1 MLVKPS
7 ILPGTM
13 ELLPHEQLIFNK
25 MKDIIRETYELFS
38 FLPIDT
44 PALEKTEILL
54 AKGGGETEKQIYNI
68 ANTSTD
74 TSLRFDLTVP
84 LARYVS
90 MHEHELKFPFK
101 RYQIAKVYRGERN
114 QKGRYRE
121 FYQCDC
127 DIIGDEK
134 LSKFY
139 DAELVKIISIIFKK
153 FGFDRFT
160 IMINNRNI
168 MNGFLKSQGVED
180 TVEAVRALDKYDK
193 IGRESLEELLL
204 NQGIKADAVKEIIAL
219 IEFEGSNEE
228 TIKYLEGLGIDN
240 EIFLKGLAEMKEVL
254 ENIKLFKVDE
264 NNYKFTLKLQRGLD
278 YYTST
283 VIETVLDDYKELG
296 SVAGGGSYENLTQ
309 FYSKRELPGVGISI
323 GLTRLFFQLSEKNIL
338 PKFENEEKSFL
349 VAPLD
354 IDMSYAISVL
364 NELHS
369 LGVNSEVLYS
379 KMKMKMKKIFD
390 FAESYSFDYIIFLG
404 QEELDNKKLS
414 VRDLKSKENLSIS
427 IDELKTLIK

>member
-44 PALEKTEILL
+44 PALEKNEILL

-240 EIFLKGLAEMKEVL
+240 ETFLKGLAEMKEVL

-309 FYSKRELPGVGISI
+309 YYSKRELPGVGISI

-338 PKFENEEKSFL
+338 PKFDSEEKSFL

-364 NELHS
+364 NELHE

-379 KMKMKMKKIFD
+379 KMKMKKIFD

-404 QEELDNKKLS
+404 EEELDNKKLS
-414 VRDLKSKENLSIS
+414 VRDLKSKENLTLS

>member
-168 MNGFLKSQGVED
+168 MNGFLKSQGIED

-204 NQGIKADAVKEIIAL
+204 NQGIKADAVKETIAL
-219 IEFEGSNEE
+219 IEFEGTNEE

-240 EIFLKGLAEMKEVL
+240 ETFLKGLAEMKEVL
-254 ENIKLFKVDE
+254 ENIKLFKVDD

-309 FYSKRELPGVGISI
+309 YYSKRELPGVGISI

-338 PKFENEEKSFL
+338 PKFDSEEKSFL

-379 KMKMKMKKIFD
+379 KMKMKKIFD

-414 VRDLKSKENLSIS
+414 VRDLKSKENLTLS

>member
-219 IEFEGSNEE
+219 IEFEGTNEE

-240 EIFLKGLAEMKEVL
+240 ETFLKGLAEMKEVL
-254 ENIKLFKVDE
+254 ENIKLFKVDD

-338 PKFENEEKSFL
+338 PKFDSEEKSFL

-379 KMKMKMKKIFD
+379 KMKMKKIFD

-414 VRDLKSKENLSIS
+414 VRDLKSKENLTLT

>member
-1 MLVKPS
+1 M
-7 ILPGTM
+7 PGTM

-193 IGRESLEELLL
+193 IGRENLEELLL
-204 NQGIKADAVKEIIAL
+204 NQGITADAVKEIIAL
-219 IEFEGSNEE
+219 IEFEGTNEE

-240 EIFLKGLAEMKEVL
+240 ETFLKGLAEMKEVL

-309 FYSKRELPGVGISI
+309 YYSKRELPGVGISI

-338 PKFENEEKSFL
+338 PKFDSEEKSFL

-364 NELHS
+364 NEIHS

-379 KMKMKMKKIFD
+379 KMKMKKIFD

-404 QEELDNKKLS
+404 QDELDNKKLS

>member
-219 IEFEGSNEE
+219 IEFEGTNEE
-228 TIKYLEGLGIDN
+228 TIEYLEGLGIDN
-240 EIFLKGLAEMKEVL
+240 ETFFKGLAEMKEVL

-264 NNYKFTLKLQRGLD
+264 SNYKFTLKLQRGLD

-338 PKFENEEKSFL
+338 PKFDSEEKSFL

-379 KMKMKMKKIFD
+379 KMKMKKIFD

-414 VRDLKSKENLSIS
+414 VRDLKSKENLNLS

>member
-204 NQGIKADAVKEIIAL
+204 NQGIKADAVKEIIKL
-219 IEFEGSNEE
+219 IEFEGTNEE

-240 EIFLKGLAEMKEVL
+240 ETFLKGLAEMKEVL
-254 ENIKLFKVDE
+254 ENIKLFNVDE
-264 NNYKFTLKLQRGLD
+264 SNYKFTLKLQRGLD

-338 PKFENEEKSFL
+338 PKFDSEEKTFL

-364 NELHS
+364 NELHE
-369 LGVNSEVLYS
+369 LGASSEVLYS
-379 KMKMKMKKIFD
+379 KMKMKKIFD

-414 VRDLKSKENLSIS
+414 VRDLKSKENLTLS

>member
-13 ELLPHEQLIFNK
+13 ELLPHEQLIFNR

-68 ANTSTD
+68 ANTSTE

-153 FGFDRFT
+153 FGFDKFT

-193 IGRESLEELLL
+193 IGRDSLEELLN
-204 NQGIKADAVKEIIAL
+204 NQGIKADSVKKIIDL
-219 IEFEGSNEE
+219 IEFEGTNEE
-228 TIKYLEGLGIDN
+228 TIARLEELGIDN
-240 EIFLKGLAEMKEVL
+240 EIFLKGLSEMKEVL
-254 ENIKLFKVDE
+254 ENIKLFNVDK

-338 PKFENEEKSFL
+338 PKFESEEKSFL

-364 NELHS
+364 NELHV
-369 LGVNSEVLYS
+369 LGAHSEVLYS
-379 KMKMKMKKIFD
+379 KMKMKKIFD

-404 QEELDNKKLS
+404 QEELENKKLS
-414 VRDLKSKENLSIS
+414 VRDLKSKENISIS
-427 IDELKTLIK
+427 IDELKSLIK

>member
-240 EIFLKGLAEMKEVL
+240 ETFLKGLAEMKEVL
-254 ENIKLFKVDE
+254 ENIKLFNVDE
-264 NNYKFTLKLQRGLD
+264 SNYKFTLKLQRGLD

-338 PKFENEEKSFL
+338 PKFDSEEKSFL

-379 KMKMKMKKIFD
+379 KMKMKKIFD

-414 VRDLKSKENLSIS
+414 VRDLKSKENLTLT

>member
-219 IEFEGSNEE
+219 IEFEGTNEE

-240 EIFLKGLAEMKEVL
+240 ETFLKGLVQMKEVL

-338 PKFENEEKSFL
+338 PKFDSEEKSFL

-379 KMKMKMKKIFD
+379 KMKMKKIFD

-414 VRDLKSKENLSIS
+414 VRDLKSKENLTLT

>member
-219 IEFEGSNEE
+219 IEFDGSNEE

-254 ENIKLFKVDE
+254 ENIKLFKVDD

-338 PKFENEEKSFL
+338 PKFDSEEKSFL

-379 KMKMKMKKIFD
+379 KMKMKKIFD

>member
-219 IEFEGSNEE
+219 IEFEGTNEE

-240 EIFLKGLAEMKEVL
+240 ETFLKGLAEMKEVL

-309 FYSKRELPGVGISI
+309 YYSKRELPGVGISI

-338 PKFENEEKSFL
+338 PKFDSEEKSFL

-364 NELHS
+364 NELHE

-379 KMKMKMKKIFD
+379 KMKMKKIFD

-404 QEELDNKKLS
+404 EEELDNKKLS
-414 VRDLKSKENLSIS
+414 VRDLKSKENLTLS

>member
-193 IGRESLEELLL
+193 IGGESLEELLL

-228 TIKYLEGLGIDN
+228 SIKYLEGLGIDN
-240 EIFLKGLAEMKEVL
+240 ETFLKGIAEMKEVL

-338 PKFENEEKSFL
+338 PKFDSEEKSFL

-364 NELHS
+364 NELHE
-369 LGVNSEVLYS
+369 LGVSSEVLYS
-379 KMKMKMKKIFD
+379 KMKMKKIFD

-414 VRDLKSKENLSIS
+414 VRDLKSKENLTLS

>member
-153 FGFDRFT
+153 FGFDKFT

-219 IEFEGSNEE
+219 IEFEGTNEE
-228 TIKYLEGLGIDN
+228 TINYLEGLGIDN
-240 EIFLKGLAEMKEVL
+240 ETFLKGLAEMKEVL
-254 ENIKLFKVDE
+254 ENIKLFNVDE
-264 NNYKFTLKLQRGLD
+264 SNYKFTLKLQRGLD

-338 PKFENEEKSFL
+338 PKFDSEEKSFL

-379 KMKMKMKKIFD
+379 KMKMKKIFD

-404 QEELDNKKLS
+404 QDELDNKKLS

>member
-1 MLVKPS
+1 M
-7 ILPGTM
+7 PGTM

-204 NQGIKADAVKEIIAL
+204 NQGIKADSVKEIIKL
-219 IEFEGSNEE
+219 IEFEGTNEE

-240 EIFLKGLAEMKEVL
+240 ETFLKGLVQMKEVL

-338 PKFENEEKSFL
+338 PKFDSEEKSFL

-379 KMKMKMKKIFD
+379 KMKMKKIFD

-414 VRDLKSKENLSIS
+414 VRDLKSKENLTLT

>member
-134 LSKFY
+134 LSKLY

-180 TVEAVRALDKYDK
+180 TVEAVRVLDKYDK

-240 EIFLKGLAEMKEVL
+240 ETFLKGLAEMKEVL

-338 PKFENEEKSFL
+338 PKFDSEEKSFL

-364 NELHS
+364 NELHE

-379 KMKMKMKKIFD
+379 KMKMKKIFD

-414 VRDLKSKENLSIS
+414 VRDLKSKENLTLS

>member
-219 IEFEGSNEE
+219 IEFEGTNEE

-240 EIFLKGLAEMKEVL
+240 ETFLKGLSEMKEVL
-254 ENIKLFKVDE
+254 ENIKLFKVDD

-338 PKFENEEKSFL
+338 PKFDSEEKSFL

-364 NELHS
+364 NELHE
-369 LGVNSEVLYS
+369 LGVHSEVLYF
-379 KMKMKMKKIFD
+379 KMKMKKIFD

-414 VRDLKSKENLSIS
+414 VRDLKSKENLTLS

>member
-1 MLVKPS
+1 M
-7 ILPGTM
+7 PGTM

-121 FYQCDC
+121 FYQFDC

-219 IEFEGSNEE
+219 IEFEGTNEE

-240 EIFLKGLAEMKEVL
+240 ETFLKGLAEMKEVL

-338 PKFENEEKSFL
+338 PKFDSEEKSFL

-364 NELHS
+364 NELHE
-369 LGVNSEVLYS
+369 LGVSSEVLYS
-379 KMKMKMKKIFD
+379 KMKMKKIFD

-414 VRDLKSKENLSIS
+414 VRDLKSKENLTLS

>member
-153 FGFDRFT
+153 FGFDNFT

-219 IEFEGSNEE
+219 IEFEGTNEE
-228 TIKYLEGLGIDN
+228 TIKYLKGLGIDN
-240 EIFLKGLAEMKEVL
+240 ETFLKGLAEMKEVL
-254 ENIKLFKVDE
+254 ENIKLFEVDE
-264 NNYKFTLKLQRGLD
+264 SNYKFTLKLQRGLD

-338 PKFENEEKSFL
+338 PKFDSEEKSFL

-364 NELHS
+364 NELHE
-369 LGVNSEVLYS
+369 LGVSSEVLYS
-379 KMKMKMKKIFD
+379 KIKMKKIFD

-414 VRDLKSKENLSIS
+414 VRDLKSKENLTLS

>member
-44 PALEKTEILL
+44 PALEKTDILL

-168 MNGFLKSQGVED
+168 MNGFLKSKGVKD

-240 EIFLKGLAEMKEVL
+240 ETFLKGLAEMKEVL
-254 ENIKLFKVDE
+254 EKIKLFNVDD

-338 PKFENEEKSFL
+338 PKFDSEEKSFL

-364 NELHS
+364 NELHE
-369 LGVNSEVLYS
+369 LGVSSEVLYS
-379 KMKMKMKKIFD
+379 KMKMKKIFD

-414 VRDLKSKENLSIS
+414 VRDLKSKENLTLS

>member
-13 ELLPHEQLIFNK
+13 ELLPNEQLIFNK

-228 TIKYLEGLGIDN
+228 TIEYLEGLGIDN
-240 EIFLKGLAEMKEVL
+240 ETFLKGLAEMKEVL
-254 ENIKLFKVDE
+254 ENIKLFKVDD

-338 PKFENEEKSFL
+338 PKFDSEEKSFL

-379 KMKMKMKKIFD
+379 KMKMKKIFD

-414 VRDLKSKENLSIS
+414 VRDLKSKENLTLS

>member
-204 NQGIKADAVKEIIAL
+204 NQGIKADSVKEIIAL
-219 IEFEGSNEE
+219 IEFEGTNEE

-240 EIFLKGLAEMKEVL
+240 ETFLKGLVQMKEVL

-338 PKFENEEKSFL
+338 PKFDSEEKSFL

-379 KMKMKMKKIFD
+379 KMKMKKIFD

-414 VRDLKSKENLSIS
+414 VRDLKSKENLTLT

>member
-1 MLVKPS
+1 M
-7 ILPGTM
+7 PGTM

-204 NQGIKADAVKEIIAL
+204 NQGIKADAVKEIIKL
-219 IEFEGSNEE
+219 IEFEGTNEE

-240 EIFLKGLAEMKEVL
+240 ETFLKGLAEMKEVL
-254 ENIKLFKVDE
+254 ENIKLFNVDE
-264 NNYKFTLKLQRGLD
+264 SNYKFTLKLQRGLD

-338 PKFENEEKSFL
+338 PKFDSEEKTFL

-364 NELHS
+364 NELHE
-369 LGVNSEVLYS
+369 LGASSEVLYS
-379 KMKMKMKKIFD
+379 KMKMKKIFD

-414 VRDLKSKENLSIS
+414 VRDLKSKENLTLS

>member
-7 ILPGTM
+7 TLPGTM

-219 IEFEGSNEE
+219 IEFEGTNEE

-240 EIFLKGLAEMKEVL
+240 ETFLKGLAEMKEVL
-254 ENIKLFKVDE
+254 ENIKLFEVDE
-264 NNYKFTLKLQRGLD
+264 SNYKFTLKLQRGLD

-338 PKFENEEKSFL
+338 PKFDSEEKSFL

-364 NELHS
+364 NELHE

-379 KMKMKMKKIFD
+379 KMKMKKIFD

-404 QEELDNKKLS
+404 QEELDNRKLS
-414 VRDLKSKENLSIS
+414 VRDLKSKENLTLS

>member
-1 MLVKPS
+1 MIVKPS

-13 ELLPHEQLIFNK
+13 ELLPQEQLIFNK

-44 PALEKTEILL
+44 PSMEKREILL

-68 ANTSTD
+68 ENTSTE

-101 RYQIAKVYRGERN
+101 RYQIDKVYRGERN

-121 FYQCDC
+121 FYQCDV
-127 DIIGDEK
+127 DIIGDDT

-153 FGFDRFT
+153 FGFDKFT

-168 MNGFLKSQGVED
+168 MNGFLRSLGVED
-180 TVEAVRALDKYDK
+180 TVAAVRALDKYDK

-204 NQGIKADAVKEIIAL
+204 GQGINSDAVKKILAL
-219 IEFEGSNEE
+219 IEFEGTNDE
-228 TIKYLEGLGIDN
+228 TIKYLEGLNIDN
-240 EIFLKGLAEMKEVL
+240 EIFLKGLSEMKEVL
-254 ENIKLFKVDE
+254 SNIKLFKVDE

-283 VIETVLDDYKELG
+283 VIETTLDDYKELG

-309 FYSKRELPGVGISI
+309 FYSKRNLPGVGISI

-338 PKFENEEKSFL
+338 PKFEKDKKSVL
-349 VAPLD
+349 IAPLD
-354 IDMSYAISVL
+354 IDMSYSIDIL
-364 NELHS
+364 NELHA
-369 LGVNSEVLYS
+369 LNVHSEVLYS
-379 KMKMKMKKIFD
+379 KMKMKKIFD
-390 FAESYSFDYIIFLG
+390 FAETNDFDYIIFIG
-404 QEELDNKKLS
+404 QEELEKKVLS
-414 VRDLKSKENLSIS
+414 VRDLANKESLSLS
-427 IDELKTLIK
+427 LNELKKLIQ

>member
-1 MLVKPS
+1 M
-7 ILPGTM
+7 PGTM
-13 ELLPHEQLIFNK
+13 ELLPQEQLIFNK

-44 PALEKTEILL
+44 PSMEKREILL

-68 ANTSTD
+68 ENTSTE

-101 RYQIAKVYRGERN
+101 RYQIDKVYRGERN

-121 FYQCDC
+121 FYQCDV
-127 DIIGDEK
+127 DIIGDDT

-153 FGFDRFT
+153 FGFDKFT

-168 MNGFLKSQGVED
+168 MNGFLRSLGVED
-180 TVEAVRALDKYDK
+180 TVAAVRALDKYDK

-204 NQGIKADAVKEIIAL
+204 DQGINSDAVKKILAL
-219 IEFEGSNEE
+219 IEFEGTNDE
-228 TIKYLEGLGIDN
+228 TIKYLEGLNIDN
-240 EIFLKGLAEMKEVL
+240 EIFLKGLSEMKEVL
-254 ENIKLFKVDE
+254 SNIKLFKVGE

-283 VIETVLDDYKELG
+283 VIETTLDDYKELG

-309 FYSKRELPGVGISI
+309 FYSKRNLPGVGISI

-338 PKFENEEKSFL
+338 PKFEKDKKSVL
-349 VAPLD
+349 IAPLD
-354 IDMSYAISVL
+354 IDMAYSIDIL
-364 NELHS
+364 NELHA
-369 LGVNSEVLYS
+369 LNVHSEVLYS
-379 KMKMKMKKIFD
+379 KMKMKKIFD
-390 FAESYSFDYIIFLG
+390 FAETNDFDYIIFIG
-404 QEELDNKKLS
+404 QEELEKKVLS
-414 VRDLKSKENLSIS
+414 VRDLANKESLSLS
-427 IDELKTLIK
+427 LDELKKLIQ

>member
-90 MHEHELKFPFK
+90 MHEHELKFPLK

-204 NQGIKADAVKEIIAL
+204 NQGIKADSVKEIIKL
-219 IEFEGSNEE
+219 IEFEGTNEE

-240 EIFLKGLAEMKEVL
+240 ETFLKGLVQMKEVL

-309 FYSKRELPGVGISI
+309 YYSKRELPGVGISI

-338 PKFENEEKSFL
+338 PKFDSEEKSFL

-364 NELHS
+364 NELHE

-379 KMKMKMKKIFD
+379 KMKMKKIFD

-404 QEELDNKKLS
+404 EEELDNKKLS
-414 VRDLKSKENLSIS
+414 VRDLKSKENLTLS

>member
-44 PALEKTEILL
+44 PALEKNEILL

-240 EIFLKGLAEMKEVL
+240 ETFLKGLAEMKEVL
-254 ENIKLFKVDE
+254 ENIKLFKVDD

-309 FYSKRELPGVGISI
+309 YYSKRELPGVGISI

-338 PKFENEEKSFL
+338 PKFDSEEKSFL

-364 NELHS
+364 NELHE

-379 KMKMKMKKIFD
+379 KMKMKKIFD

-414 VRDLKSKENLSIS
+414 VRDLKSKENLTLS

>member
-153 FGFDRFT
+153 FGFDKFT

-204 NQGIKADAVKEIIAL
+204 NQGIKAEAVKEIIAL
-219 IEFEGSNEE
+219 IEFEGTNEE
-228 TIKYLEGLGIDN
+228 TIKYLEGLGIYN
-240 EIFLKGLAEMKEVL
+240 ETFLKGLTEMKEVL
-254 ENIKLFKVDE
+254 ENIKLFKVDD

-338 PKFENEEKSFL
+338 PKFDSEEKSFL

-379 KMKMKMKKIFD
+379 KMKMKKIFD

-414 VRDLKSKENLSIS
+414 VRDLKSKENLTLS

>member
-240 EIFLKGLAEMKEVL
+240 ETFLKGLAEMKEVL

-309 FYSKRELPGVGISI
+309 YYSKRELPGVGISI

-338 PKFENEEKSFL
+338 PKFDSEEKSFL

-379 KMKMKMKKIFD
+379 KMKMKKIFD
-390 FAESYSFDYIIFLG
+390 FAENYSFDYIIFLG

-414 VRDLKSKENLSIS
+414 VRDLKSKENLTLS

>member
-240 EIFLKGLAEMKEVL
+240 ETFLKGLAEMKEVL

-338 PKFENEEKSFL
+338 PKFDSEEKLFL

-364 NELHS
+364 NELHE
-369 LGVNSEVLYS
+369 LGVSSEVLYS
-379 KMKMKMKKIFD
+379 KMKMKKIFD

-414 VRDLKSKENLSIS
+414 VRDLKSKENLTLS

>member
-204 NQGIKADAVKEIIAL
+204 NQGIKADVVKEIIAL
-219 IEFEGSNEE
+219 IEFEGTNEE

-240 EIFLKGLAEMKEVL
+240 ETFLKGLSEMKEVL
-254 ENIKLFKVDE
+254 ENIKLFKVDD

-309 FYSKRELPGVGISI
+309 YYSKRELPGVGISI

-338 PKFENEEKSFL
+338 PKFDSEEKSFL

-379 KMKMKMKKIFD
+379 KMKMKKIFD

>member
-1 MLVKPS
+1 M
-7 ILPGTM
+7 PGTM
-13 ELLPHEQLIFNK
+13 ELLPNEQLIFNK

-240 EIFLKGLAEMKEVL
+240 ETFLKGLAEMKEVL
-254 ENIKLFKVDE
+254 ENIKLFEVDD

-309 FYSKRELPGVGISI
+309 YYSKRELPGVGISI

-338 PKFENEEKSFL
+338 PKFDSEEKSFL

-364 NELHS
+364 NEIHS

-379 KMKMKMKKIFD
+379 KMKMKKIFD

-414 VRDLKSKENLSIS
+414 VRDLKSKENLSLS
-427 IDELKTLIK
+427 IDELKALIK

>member
-153 FGFDRFT
+153 FGFDKFT

-193 IGRESLEELLL
+193 IGRESLKELLL

-219 IEFEGSNEE
+219 IEFDGSNEE

-254 ENIKLFKVDE
+254 ENIKLFNVDE
-264 NNYKFTLKLQRGLD
+264 SNYKFTLKLQRGLD

-338 PKFENEEKSFL
+338 PKFDSEEKSFL

-364 NELHS
+364 NELHE

-379 KMKMKMKKIFD
+379 KMKMKKIFD

-404 QEELDNKKLS
+404 QEELDNRKLS
-414 VRDLKSKENLSIS
+414 VRDLKSKENLTLS

>member
-219 IEFEGSNEE
+219 IEFEGTNEE

-240 EIFLKGLAEMKEVL
+240 ETFLKGLAEMKEVL
-254 ENIKLFKVDE
+254 ENIKLFKVDD

-338 PKFENEEKSFL
+338 PKFDSEEKSFL

-364 NELHS
+364 NELHE

-379 KMKMKMKKIFD
+379 KMKMKKIFD

-414 VRDLKSKENLSIS
+414 VRDLKSKENLTLS

>member
-44 PALEKTEILL
+44 PALEKTDILL

-240 EIFLKGLAEMKEVL
+240 ETFLKGLAEMKEVL

-309 FYSKRELPGVGISI
+309 YYSKRELPGVGISI

-338 PKFENEEKSFL
+338 PKFDSEEKSFL

-379 KMKMKMKKIFD
+379 KMKMKKIFD
-390 FAESYSFDYIIFLG
+390 FAENYSFDYIIFLG

-414 VRDLKSKENLSIS
+414 VRDLKSKENLTLS

>member
-1 MLVKPS
+1 MIVKPS

-13 ELLPHEQLIFNK
+13 ELLPQEQLIFNK

-68 ANTSTD
+68 ENTTTD

-127 DIIGDEK
+127 DIIGDET

-153 FGFDRFT
+153 FGFDKFT

-168 MNGFLKSQGVED
+168 MNGFLRSLGIED
-180 TVEAVRALDKYDK
+180 TVQTVRALDKYDK
-193 IGRESLEELLL
+193 IGREKLQELLL
-204 NQGIKADAVKEIIAL
+204 EQVDSKDKVDKIIDL
-219 IEFEGSNEE
+219 IEFEGTNSD
-228 TIKYLEGLGIDN
+228 TIKYLDSLNIDN
-240 EIFLKGLAEMKEVL
+240 EVFQKGLSDMREVL
-254 ENIKLFKVDE
+254 DNIKLFDVDE
-264 NNYKFTLKLQRGLD
+264 RNYRFTLKLQRGLD

-283 VIETVLDDYKELG
+283 VIETTLDEYKELG

-323 GLTRLFFQLSEKNIL
+323 GLTRLFFQLCEKNIL
-338 PKFENEEKSFL
+338 PKFEDDKNSVL
-349 VAPLD
+349 IAPLD
-354 IDMSYAISVL
+354 IDMKYAIDVL
-364 NELHS
+364 NELHFIDIK
-369 LGVNSEVLYS
+369 SEVLYS
-379 KMKMKMKKIFD
+379 NMKMKKIFD
-390 FAESYSFDYIIFLG
+390 FAEINSFDYIIFIG
-404 QEELDNKKLS
+404 EEELKTKKLS
-414 VRDLKSKENLSIS
+414 LRDLNKKESLMLSI
-427 IDELKTLIK
+427 EEIKEYIK

>member
-240 EIFLKGLAEMKEVL
+240 ETFLKGLAEMKEVL

-309 FYSKRELPGVGISI
+309 FYSKSELPGVGISI

-338 PKFENEEKSFL
+338 PKFDSEEKSFL

-379 KMKMKMKKIFD
+379 KMKMKKIFD

>member
-13 ELLPHEQLIFNK
+13 ELLPNEQLIFNK

-219 IEFEGSNEE
+219 IEFEGTNEE

-240 EIFLKGLAEMKEVL
+240 ETFLKGLTEMKEVL
-254 ENIKLFKVDE
+254 ENIKLFNVDE
-264 NNYKFTLKLQRGLD
+264 SNYKFTLKLQRGLD

-338 PKFENEEKSFL
+338 PKFDSEEKSFL

-379 KMKMKMKKIFD
+379 KMKMKKIFD

-414 VRDLKSKENLSIS
+414 VRDLKSKENLTLS

>member
-219 IEFEGSNEE
+219 IEFEGTNEE

-240 EIFLKGLAEMKEVL
+240 ETFLKGLTEMKEVL
-254 ENIKLFKVDE
+254 ENIKLFNVDE
-264 NNYKFTLKLQRGLD
+264 SNYKFTLKLQRGLD

-309 FYSKRELPGVGISI
+309 YYSKRELPGVGISI

-338 PKFENEEKSFL
+338 PKFDSEEKSFL

-379 KMKMKMKKIFD
+379 KMKMKKIFD